1 MKCIKNKELIIAF
14 LYLVVTIYFMIKDAI
29 FYTNIINPI
38 FWGIVFLYLIRNV
51 KIRFSINKR
60 QLIYFITIIFIT
72 IGIYITLGYIYGF
85 SKTPYSHKIT
95 AIIKN
100 IMIQIIPIIGIE
112 TLRIVIIAK
121 NKKNKLLVAMITILL
136 ILVQINYHIFGDL
149 YLNKEELFR
158 YVCSTII
165 PIIICNIIYTY
176 FILKDMHLFA
186 LRYRVLG
193 KLFVLLIPALPNVD
207 WYVMGS
213 VGILL
218 PAFMYLLFR
227 YKFLKEKEDIRER
240 KENFLGKFYYVVTFI
255 LALMLVCFMIGI
267 FKYEPICIL
276 SNSMIPTYKRG
287 DVVIFKKMNNY
298 ELNNIQKNSII
309 IYEKDDKNIAHR
321 VVNVIKTDDN
331 ALYQTKG
338 DSNNV
343 PDTDLV
349 QIGQIKGVYVFHIKY
364 IGLPSVWL
372 YNYFHQEEVNV

>member
-1 MKCIKNKELIIAF
+1 MKCIKNRELIISF
-14 LYLVVTIYFMIKDAI
+14 SYLVVTIYFMIKDAI

-51 KIRFSINKR
+51 KIRFSANKR
-60 QLIYFITIIFIT
+60 
-72 IGIYITLGYIYGF
+72 
-85 SKTPYSHKIT
+85 
-95 AIIKN
+95 
-100 IMIQIIPIIGIE
+100 QIIPIIGIE
-112 TLRIVIIAK
+112 TLRIVVIAK
-121 NKKNKLLVAMITILL
+121 NKKNKLLVTIITILL
-136 ILVQINYHIFGDL
+136 ILLQINYHIFGDL

-176 FILKDMHLFA
+176 FILKNMHLFV
-186 LRYRVLG
+186 LGYRVLG
-193 KLFVLLIPALPNVD
+193 KLFVLLVPALPNVD

-227 YKFLKEKEDIRER
+227 YKFSKEKKDIRER
-240 KENFLGKFYYVVTFI
+240 KENFLEKFYYAVTFI
-255 LALMLVCFMIGI
+255 FALMLVCFMIGM

-331 ALYQTKG
+331 VLYQTKG
-338 DSNNV
+338 DSNNMS
-343 PDTDLV
+343 DTDLV
-349 QIGQIKGVYVFHIKY
+349 QIAQIKGVYVFHIKY

-372 YNYFHQEEVNV
+372 YNYFHQEEINV